1 MRYAIMVELNGGEDD
16 YGPFIAALDEFGAVQ
31 AAENLWVVNW
41 GKRTRTSHILGKL
54 TALLQNNDRALV
66 VCLDNPEWHGAN
78 LEANLDKIKP
88 ASPKAAN
95 PSPGLEIQGSNGVN

>member
-1 MRYAIMVELNGGEDD
+1 MRYAIMVELNGVEDD
-16 YGPFIAALDEFGAVQ
+16 YGPLIAALEEFGAVQ

-54 TALLQNNDRALV
+54 TTLLQSNDRALV

-78 LEANLDKIKP
+78 LEANLDKIRPKGAP
-88 ASPKAAN
+88 APAD
-95 PSPGLEIQGSNGVN
+95 PSGLEIQGSNGAN